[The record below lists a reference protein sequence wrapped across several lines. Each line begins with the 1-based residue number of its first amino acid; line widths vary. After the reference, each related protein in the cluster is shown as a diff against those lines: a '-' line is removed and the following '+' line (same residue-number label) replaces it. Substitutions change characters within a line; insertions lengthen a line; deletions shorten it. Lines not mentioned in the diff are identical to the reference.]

1 MKESWKRFR
10 RLSLVISFCM
20 LALGIVMVIW
30 PEISAVAVWCFG
42 DYLSRNRHLQNGS
55 VFQSWIC
62 RIVFPF

>member
-30 PEISAVAVWCFG
+30 PEISAVAVCCVLG
-42 DYLSRNRHLQNGS
+42 I
-55 VFQSWIC
+55 IC
-62 RIVFPF
+62 LATGIYKMVPATKFIY